1 MSDEDGLDI
10 DIDEDESE
18 DSTKN
23 NAGKNP
29 DAEASFTTEIVTNY
43 GKEYAKLENIYT
55 KKEIKSFNNLLDLKK
70 LSKLFN
76 EIEVRENKTR
86 INWQYLYRNVFKMI
100 INPINF
106 NKVNISQYI
115 TLHEISYRLR
125 YCVHCCHKTKNTNL
139 KILKERQNLIP
150 KIIDILTY
158 GSSNLFKKYDNV
170 NTTKKMSNKL
180 NKKNNKNCNE
190 DSLNNSN
197 NFKIFKRSKSEVNNL
212 SIESLMNNST
222 NKVKFI
228 DNQSNAV
235 LNEKKKYVRKNSGKK
250 LTVKVSHLK
259 FDIKKYGMKKKSNK
273 KFNVS
278 NKIEE
283 NNREYAEDI
292 IKNIPKMTDD
302 DLFDTKIKKNQK
314 DKMKIAFDEAMNE
327 FKIKNI
333 NLEIKDKNFCQ
344 MAEFFPLKD
353 TYDKETNLEKR
364 GELILDY
371 KNMTDEL
378 LDLLNI

>member
-150 KIIDILTY
+150 KIIDILT
-158 GSSNLFKKYDNV
+158 
-170 NTTKKMSNKL
+170 NK
-180 NKKNNKNCNE
+180 
-190 DSLNNSN
+190 
-197 NFKIFKRSKSEVNNL
+197 
-212 SIESLMNNST
+212 
-222 NKVKFI
+222 
-228 DNQSNAV
+228 
-235 LNEKKKYVRKNSGKK
+235 
-250 LTVKVSHLK
+250 
-259 FDIKKYGMKKKSNK
+259 
-273 KFNVS
+273 
-278 NKIEE
+278 
-283 NNREYAEDI
+283 
-292 IKNIPKMTDD
+292 
-302 DLFDTKIKKNQK
+302 
-314 DKMKIAFDEAMNE
+314 
-327 FKIKNI
+327 
-333 NLEIKDKNFCQ
+333 
-344 MAEFFPLKD
+344 
-353 TYDKETNLEKR
+353 
-364 GELILDY
+364 
-371 KNMTDEL
+371 
-378 LDLLNI
+378 